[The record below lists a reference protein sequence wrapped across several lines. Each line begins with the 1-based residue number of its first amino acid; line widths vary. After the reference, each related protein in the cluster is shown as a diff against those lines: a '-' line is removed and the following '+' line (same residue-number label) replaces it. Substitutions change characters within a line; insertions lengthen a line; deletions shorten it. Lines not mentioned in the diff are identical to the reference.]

1 MDEELDVTKLKYV
14 LYARKSTDDPE
25 RQAKS
30 IPDQIH
36 ECRLLQARLGLN
48 VVRVLRETKSAKIPN
63 IRPIFR
69 DMLKD
74 LKKGTYDG
82 ILSWNPDRLA
92 RNMMEGGEVINMV
105 DEGQIKDLKFSTHH
119 FTKDANGKMLL
130 GMAFVLSKQY
140 SDKLSQDVTR
150 AVRSRLKEGKSPI
163 PKHGY
168 LRDEHGLYRPDS
180 QMIERI
186 KQAWILRADGTA
198 LNEIVLFL
206 DKNGYY
212 RETKKGRKI
221 KMTKQMLSDMYK
233 DPFFYGILVQNGQS
247 INLRDIFDFEPAITE
262 DIYNQVQQLTY
273 RRIKPNKGQSSAY
286 YPLKMMVTCSYCRNN
301 MYIGPSTG
309 HTKRYLLA
317 RCGTTT
323 CSFRNKSVRLKVV
336 FDFVYA
342 FTKEGLNL
350 TEKDYNKYYNE
361 LVSVSDAKKQKLI
374 VLLHSKE
381 GSLKYVSGELR
392 RLTLGIIKLEK
403 DTEAWRIAEN
413 EINKLTA
420 DKESLVEEINQLKQ
434 LVDKPLDDKLSLED
448 FLNLSKNAAKIIQLA
463 NAQAKDE
470 ICRLIFSNFCV
481 NKEKVLSYQ
490 LKEPFATMLKSRDK
504 SSSRGERT

>member
-1 MDEELDVTKLKYV
+1 MDEELDFTKLKYV

-30 IPDQIH
+30 IPDQIY
-36 ECRLLQARLGLN
+36 ECRLLQTRLGLN
-48 VVRVLRETKSAKIPN
+48 VAKVLTEKKSAKIPN
-63 IRPIFR
+63 IRPVFR
-69 DMLKD
+69 DMLRD
-74 LKKGTYDG
+74 IKKGVYDG

-150 AVRSRLKEGKSPI
+150 AVRSRFKEGKSPI

-168 LRDEHGLYRPDS
+168 FRDEHGLYRPDPR
-180 QMIERI
+180 MVVLIEH
-186 KQAWILRADGTA
+186 AWILRADGTA
-198 LNEIVLFL
+198 LEEIVQFL
-206 DKNGYY
+206 DKSDYH
-212 RETKKGRKI
+212 RKTKKGRKI
-221 KMTKQMLSDMYK
+221 KMTKQMLSDMFK

-247 INLRDIFDFEPAITE
+247 IDLRDIYDFEPAITE
-262 DIYNQVQQLTY
+262 DIYNKVQQLSY

-286 YPLKMMVTCSYCRNN
+286 YPLKTLVTCSYCGNN
-301 MYIGPSTG
+301 MYIGPTTG
-309 HTKRYLLA
+309 HTKRYLMA
-317 RCGTTT
+317 RCGTSE
-323 CSFRNKSVRLKVV
+323 CSFKDKSVRLKVV
-336 FDFVYA
+336 FDFVYDFA
-342 FTKEGLNL
+342 KDGLNL
-350 TEKDYNKYYNE
+350 TEKDYNRYYDE
-361 LVSVSDAKKQKLI
+361 LSKVSDTKKQKLI
-374 VLLHSKE
+374 VSLHSKE
-381 GSLKYVSGELR
+381 GSLKYVNGELR
-392 RLTLGIIKLEK
+392 KLALGIIKLEK
-403 DTEAWRIAEN
+403 NTEAWKINEN
-413 EINKLTA
+413 EINKLSAT
-420 DKESLVEEINQLKQ
+420 KESLLEEIKDLKK
-434 LVDKPLDDKLSLED
+434 LTDKPLEDKLSLED

-470 ICRLIFSNFCV
+470 ICRLIFLNFCV

-490 LKEPFATMLKSRDK
+490 LKEPFATMLKHRDK